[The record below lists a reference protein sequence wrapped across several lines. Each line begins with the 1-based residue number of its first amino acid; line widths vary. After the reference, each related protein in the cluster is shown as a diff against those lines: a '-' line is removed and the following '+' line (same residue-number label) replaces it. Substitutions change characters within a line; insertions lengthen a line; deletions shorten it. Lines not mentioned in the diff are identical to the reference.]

1 MKNILLILRREYLV
15 RIKKKSFWVMTL
27 LMPILIS
34 GFYAL
39 LFWGVFNSRDAQKV
53 SIIDESGVFTQKFKN
68 SSNVKYEFVKISLD
82 SAIARL
88 NQDRKDKTDIV
99 ALIPKNIME
108 EPQGL
113 KIYTGKGVGF
123 EIQNR
128 IERIVQNEIRN
139 VKLAKAGISQKVL
152 DEADV
157 DVSSKVVVVSKEG
170 DQKEQNTLASTILGT
185 FSAILMFTTVLLF
198 GMQVMRSVIE
208 EKTSRI
214 IEVIISS
221 VKPFQLMVGKIVGVG
236 LVGLTQFALWI
247 TFTFVLTSISSSL
260 LPANQMAKAAQ
271 EQMSEMPEKQKDEI
285 AKKVNETPNSA
296 GKVVAF
302 MQSAKS
308 LNIPL
313 ILGCFLFYF
322 LFGYIFYA
330 SVYGAIGSAVD
341 NETDTQQFMT
351 PIMLPLLAGY
361 VIALMTVG
369 QGDNKLLF
377 WASIIPFTSPI
388 TMMARLPY
396 GVETWE
402 IVLSML
408 LLVLSTIGMV
418 WFAAK
423 IYRVGILMYGKKP
436 TFKEIGK
443 WLFYKG

>member
-82 SAIARL
+82 SAITRL